1 MMNACPDARTG
12 AVELPWHGNVLHNM
26 SAPPKSRMTVQ
37 PLRSAGSQTTVGT
50 GLAVPRSSG
59 GLAWVMR
66 IDLDRLIK
74 AHLPDFESWIADGEL
89 HPGGTPAASG
99 DRLALE
105 AAPLPAH
112 LTGDHYLRLRC
123 CVAIARA
130 MAGTAAV
137 TTESVEA
144 LRGLPHESLCDE
156 LRNLNAAIEPAPLQL
171 PALGIMTRP
180 DGTDRVNEGNP
191 ARVFFTLSHLSGSTF
206 VRSASAMVAGNM
218 PRNIT
223 FDLWIPS

>member
-1 MMNACPDARTG
+1 MNSGPDIREDIAG
-12 AVELPWHGNVLHNM
+12 APGGSGVLHNM

-37 PLRSAGSQTTVGT
+37 PLRASGTEVPAGSTK
-50 GLAVPRSSG
+50 ASSCSSG

-89 HPGGTPAASG
+89 HPGATPAASE
-99 DRLALE
+99 DRVAAK
-105 AAPLPAH
+105 AAPLPSP

-123 CVAIARA
+123 CVAVARA
-130 MAGTAAV
+130 MAGGGLV
-137 TTESVEA
+137 TTQDVEA
-144 LRGLPHESLCDE
+144 LRSHPHEALCDE
-156 LRNLNAAIEPAPLQL
+156 LRSLSAAIDPAPLQL

-180 DGTDRVNEGNP
+180 DGTDRACEGNP
-191 ARVFFTLSHLSGSTF
+191 ARVFFALSRLSGSTF
-206 VRSASAMVAGNM
+206 VRSGSAMVAGKL

-223 FDLWIPS
+223 FDLWLPS

>member
-1 MMNACPDARTG
+1 MNSGPDIREDTLG
-12 AVELPWHGNVLHNM
+12 EPGGSGVLHNM

-37 PLRSAGSQTTVGT
+37 PLRVSGSEVPAGST
-50 GLAVPRSSG
+50 AASSCSSG

-74 AHLPDFESWIADGEL
+74 ANLPAFESWIADGQL
-89 HPGGTPAASG
+89 HPGAAPAARENG
-99 DRLALE
+99 VAVK
-105 AAPLPAH
+105 AAPLPAP

-123 CVAIARA
+123 CVAIAR
-130 MAGTAAV
+130 MMSGGGPV
-137 TTESVEA
+137 TTQDVEA
-144 LRGLPHESLCDE
+144 LRSLPHEALCDE
-156 LRNLNAAIEPAPLQL
+156 LRTLNAAVDPAPLQL

-180 DGTDRVNEGNP
+180 DGTDRSCEGNP
-191 ARVFFTLSHLSGSTF
+191 VRAFFTLSRLSGSTF
-206 VRSASAMVAGNM
+206 VRSASAMVAGKM

>member
-1 MMNACPDARTG
+1 MNTCPDARTG
-12 AVELPWHGNVLHNM
+12 AVESRGYGNALHNM
-26 SAPPKSRMTVQ
+26 SAPPRSRMTVQ
-37 PLRSAGSQTTVGT
+37 PLRPAGSLTTVSAAPAGS
-50 GLAVPRSSG
+50 RSSG

-74 AHLPDFESWIADGEL
+74 GHLPDFESWVADGEL

-99 DRLALE
+99 DGLAVG
-105 AAPLPAH
+105 AAPLPGH

-130 MAGTAAV
+130 MAGGAPV
-137 TTESVEA
+137 TTQGVEA
-144 LRGLPHESLCDE
+144 LRELPHEALCDE
-156 LRNLNAAIEPAPLQL
+156 LRTLSAAIDPAPLQL

-180 DGTDRVNEGNP
+180 DDTDRVSEGNP
-191 ARVFFTLSHLSGSTF
+191 ARAFFALSHLSGSTF
-206 VRSASAMVAGNM
+206 VRSASSMVAGNM

>member
-1 MMNACPDARTG
+1 MNACPDARTG
-12 AVELPWHGNVLHNM
+12 AVESPGRGNALHNM

-37 PLRSAGSQTTVGT
+37 PLRPAGNHATVSATPVG
-50 GLAVPRSSG
+50 ARSSG

-74 AHLPDFESWIADGEL
+74 AHLPDFESWVADGEL

-99 DRLALE
+99 DGLAVE
-105 AAPLPAH
+105 AASLPAH

-130 MAGTAAV
+130 MAERVPV
-137 TTESVEA
+137 TTHDVEA
-144 LRGLPHESLCDE
+144 LRSLPHEMLCDE
-156 LRNLNAAIEPAPLQL
+156 LRSLNAAIDPVPLQL

-180 DGTDRVNEGNP
+180 DDTDRLSEGNP

>member
-1 MMNACPDARTG
+1 MNTCPDARTG
-12 AVELPWHGNVLHNM
+12 AVESLGCGNALHNM
-26 SAPPKSRMTVQ
+26 SAPPRSRMTVQ
-37 PLRSAGSQTTVGT
+37 PLRPAGNLTTVSAAPAG
-50 GLAVPRSSG
+50 PRSSG
-59 GLAWVMR
+59 GLAWLMR

-74 AHLPDFESWIADGEL
+74 AHLSDFESWVADGEL

-99 DRLALE
+99 DGLAVE
-105 AAPLPAH
+105 AASLPAH

-130 MAGTAAV
+130 MAWGVPV
-137 TTESVEA
+137 TNHDVEA
-144 LRGLPHESLCDE
+144 LRSLPHETLCDE
-156 LRNLNAAIEPAPLQL
+156 LRGLNAAIDPTPLQL

-180 DGTDRVNEGNP
+180 DDRNRTSEGNP
-191 ARVFFTLSHLSGSTF
+191 ARVFFTLSRLSGSTF

>member
-1 MMNACPDARTG
+1 MNTCPDARTG
-12 AVELPWHGNVLHNM
+12 AVESPGHGNALHNM
-26 SAPPKSRMTVQ
+26 SAPPRSRMTVQ
-37 PLRSAGSQTTVGT
+37 PLRPAGSLTTVS
-50 GLAVPRSSG
+50 AAPADPRASG

-74 AHLPDFESWIADGEL
+74 AHLPDFESWVADGEL

-99 DRLALE
+99 DGLAVE
-105 AAPLPAH
+105 AASLPAH

-130 MAGTAAV
+130 MAGGAPV
-137 TTESVEA
+137 TTHDVEI
-144 LRGLPHESLCDE
+144 LRGLPHEALCDE
-156 LRNLNAAIEPAPLQL
+156 LRNLNAAIDPAPLQL

-180 DGTDRVNEGNP
+180 DGTDRACEESP
-191 ARVFFTLSHLSGSTF
+191 ARVFFALSRVRGNTF
-206 VRSASAMVAGNM
+206 VSSGSAMVAGHM

>member
-1 MMNACPDARTG
+1 MNACPDARNG
-12 AVELPWHGNVLHNM
+12 AVESPGRGNALHNM

-37 PLRSAGSQTTVGT
+37 PLRPAGSQATVGAGPT
-50 GLAVPRSSG
+50 SSRSSG
-59 GLAWVMR
+59 GLTWVMR

-74 AHLPDFESWIADGEL
+74 AHLLDFESWVADGQL
-89 HPGGTPAASG
+89 HPGST
-99 DRLALE
+99 
-105 AAPLPAH
+105 AAPRQTGGKAEPTALSLT

-130 MAGTAAV
+130 MAGGAPV
-137 TTESVEA
+137 TTQGVEA
-144 LRGLPHESLCDE
+144 LRNLPHEALCDE
-156 LRNLNAAIEPAPLQL
+156 LRSLNAAIDPTPLQL

-180 DGTDRVNEGNP
+180 EGMDRPCEGNP
-191 ARVFFTLSHLSGSTF
+191 ARVFFALSRLSGSTF
-206 VRSASAMVAGNM
+206 VRSASAMITGNL

>member
-1 MMNACPDARTG
+1 MNACPDARNG
-12 AVELPWHGNVLHNM
+12 AVESPGCGNALHNM
-26 SAPPKSRMTVQ
+26 SAPPKSRMTIQ
-37 PLRSAGSQTTVGT
+37 PLRASSSLTTVSAAPVGS
-50 GLAVPRSSG
+50 RSSG

-74 AHLPDFESWIADGEL
+74 AHLPDFESWVADGEL

-99 DRLALE
+99 DGLAVE
-105 AAPLPAH
+105 AASLPAH

-130 MAGTAAV
+130 MAERVPV
-137 TTESVEA
+137 TTHDVEA
-144 LRGLPHESLCDE
+144 LRSLPHEMLCDE
-156 LRNLNAAIEPAPLQL
+156 LRSLNAAIDPVPLQL

-180 DGTDRVNEGNP
+180 DDTDRLSEGNP